1 MPIYPID
8 TTLEYQEARKHFIL
22 TNGREPNDLD
32 KMEITEQLKL
42 AVLLRLEHQL
52 QAMLREL
59 RAVLTPEEGAH
70 WGR

>member
-8 TTLEYQEARKHFIL
+8 TTPEYQEARKHFIL
-22 TNGREPNDLD
+22 ANGREPNDLD